1 MRKLTD
7 DERKMVE
14 DNHGLIYGFLRGRK
28 LEPDRFYDPAAI
40 GLIKAVMAYDPEK
53 GTFSS
58 YAYGKMRGEVS
69 CFLRVENAKRYGGT
83 GVRKDGIKAVNVP
96 IDSGD
101 NEELLAGIASFTFD
115 DVELKADL
123 EEAMKHVPAEWMEI
137 VRLVYLGYNTRK
149 IAEMKG
155 CSHQNIDQ
163 KLKNAQAILKRH
175 MRVKE

>member
-14 DNHGLIYGFLRGRK
+14 DNYGLIYGFMRDRK
-28 LEPDRFYDPAAI
+28 LETDRFYDSVAI
-40 GLIKAVMAYDPEK
+40 GLMKAVMAYDPKK

-69 CFLRVENAKRYGGT
+69 CFLREENAKRYGGT
-83 GVRKDGIKAVNVP
+83 GVKKDGIKAVNVP

-101 NEELLAGIASFTFD
+101 NEELLAGTPSFTFD

-123 EEAMKHVPAEWMEI
+123 EAAMKHVPAEWMEI
-137 VRLVYLGYNTRK
+137 VRLVYLGYNTRE

-155 CSHQNIDQ
+155 CSRQNIDQ
-163 KLKNAQAILKRH
+163 KLKNAQAILRMR